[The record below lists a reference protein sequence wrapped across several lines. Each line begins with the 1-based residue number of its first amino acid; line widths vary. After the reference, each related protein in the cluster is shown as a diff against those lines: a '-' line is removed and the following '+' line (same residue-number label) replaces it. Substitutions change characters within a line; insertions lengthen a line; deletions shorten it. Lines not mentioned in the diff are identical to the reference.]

1 MHGWIQTP
9 LWQQYRSFCLTTSHT
24 KTFARSFLSHHSTE
38 QGWTYWR
45 WDCIDYGRWLM
56 RSRLKSQVT
65 SGDRGIRKET
75 RWEVGLLEDNFRSN
89 GELRLSI
96 SREGT
101 TTKRWMWLNIYRWVT
116 LKWRR
121 MTFWNY
127 WYCWRI

>member
-1 MHGWIQTP
+1 
-9 LWQQYRSFCLTTSHT
+9 
-24 KTFARSFLSHHSTE
+24 
-38 QGWTYWR
+38 
-45 WDCIDYGRWLM
+45 M

-101 TTKRWMWLNIYRWVT
+101 TTKR
-116 LKWRR
+116 
-121 MTFWNY
+121 
-127 WYCWRI
+127 